1 MRFVFSKLFYALLAV
16 GFVPLSLSWGR
27 PGLRWA
33 ALAYDL
39 GLLAL
44 TVFDART
51 SRLPA
56 GLEIF
61 REFGGRFHIGAET
74 EGRVRVEN
82 HTPRTFQL
90 KLKDEYPA
98 DLALL
103 SPREVELVVGPQ
115 ESKALVYVLKPRR
128 RGRFEFGRVAVRA
141 RTRLGLAWREELK
154 GETASVKVYPNV
166 RRAREA
172 ELKAL

>member
-33 ALAYDL
+33 ALAYDV

-44 TVFDART
+44 AFLDARA

-61 REFGGRFHIGAET
+61 RELGGRFHIGAET
-74 EGRVRVEN
+74 EVRVRVEN
-82 HTPRTFQL
+82 HTPRSFHL
-90 KLKDEYPA
+90 KLKDEHPPQFK
-98 DLALL
+98 LAA
-103 SPREVELVVGPQ
+103 PREVFLRVGPH
-115 ESKALVYVLKPRR
+115 ESKV
-128 RGRFEFGRVAVRA
+128 
-141 RTRLGLAWREELK
+141 
-154 GETASVKVYPNV
+154 
-166 RRAREA
+166 
-172 ELKAL
+172 

>member
-33 ALAYDL
+33 ALVYDA

-44 TVFDART
+44 ALFDART

-74 EGRVRVEN
+74 EARVRVDN
-82 HTPRTFQL
+82 HTPRAYHL
-90 KLKDEYPA
+90 KVKDEHPPE
-98 DLALL
+98 L
-103 SPREVELVVGPQ
+103 SLVAPR
-115 ESKALVYVLKPRR
+115 
-128 RGRFEFGRVAVRA
+128 
-141 RTRLGLAWREELK
+141 
-154 GETASVKVYPNV
+154 
-166 RRAREA
+166 
-172 ELKAL
+172 

>member
-44 TVFDART
+44 ALFDART

-74 EGRVRVEN
+74 EVRVRVEN
-82 HTPRTFQL
+82 HTPRAFRL
-90 KLKDEYPA
+90 RLKDEYP
-98 DLALL
+98 
-103 SPREVELVVGPQ
+103 P
-115 ESKALVYVLKPRR
+115 
-128 RGRFEFGRVAVRA
+128 
-141 RTRLGLAWREELK
+141 
-154 GETASVKVYPNV
+154 
-166 RRAREA
+166 
-172 ELKAL
+172 